1 MGLISR
7 YILKAH
13 IAPFVFGTVTVTFLF
28 LFQFLMRYLEQL
40 IGKGLDLWVILQLIV
55 LNLAWMVVLAVPMG
69 VLFATLMAF
78 GSMSAASEITVIKSS
93 GGSLWKMMVPVVIS
107 GLMLTYA
114 LYVFNDK
121 ILPEANH
128 QQKVLMSDIKRKK
141 PTFAI
146 EAGQFSM
153 GLEGF
158 TILSRQLDTTNG
170 AMKNVTIYN
179 NATASVSNIINADSG
194 FVEFT
199 PDGAKLLVTLY
210 KGEIHQYR
218 HARINGYKLIDF
230 DKYKIYIDAGGFTL
244 EKTNANLVSRSD
256 REMSINDMQQ
266 VVDDA
271 NHRADALRKNLSKQ
285 LHNHYDYLF
294 GKSSDFTQNFNNS
307 QTNAVSTREAYE
319 RANSVISGL
328 GAVVSSD
335 AMQINDYKLQ
345 MKKYKVEIYKKY
357 SIPFAC
363 LLFVFVGCPLGIITR
378 NGNFGMSAII
388 SLGFYILYWAC
399 LIGGEKLADRAFMSP
414 ALAMWMGN
422 IIIGVLGVF
431 LTIKVNFES
440 FKVFNIL
447 KWFSKKGK

>member
-7 YILKAH
+7 YIFKAH
-13 IAPFVFGTVTVTFLF
+13 IGPFVFGTATVTFLF

-40 IGKGLDLWVILQLIV
+40 IGKGLDWWVISQLIC

-69 VLFATLMAF
+69 VLFSTLMAF

-93 GGSLWKMMVPVVIS
+93 GASLLRMMAPVIIT
-107 GLMLTYA
+107 GCILTYA

-128 QQKVLMSDIKRKK
+128 QQKVLTADIKRKK

-158 TILSRQLDTTNG
+158 TILARQLDTASG

-179 NATASVSNIINADSG
+179 NSGASVSNIINADSG

-199 PDGAKLLVTLY
+199 PDGAKLLVTMY

-218 HARINGYKLIDF
+218 QSRVNGYKLIDF
-230 DKYKIYIDAGGFTL
+230 NKYKIYIDASGFNL

-256 REMSINDMQQ
+256 REMSIDDMQQ

-271 NHRADALRKNLSKQ
+271 DHRANTLKNNIQDQVNKHFDFLA
-285 LHNHYDYLF
+285 
-294 GKSSDFTQNFNNS
+294 GKSAETATNSRGAVNNS
-307 QTNAVSTREAYE
+307 QREALDIAGK
-319 RANSVISGL
+319 RIAGL
-328 GAVVSSD
+328 SAILSSD
-335 AMQINDYKLQ
+335 LMQINEYNLQ
-345 MKKYKVEIYKKY
+345 MKKYRVEIYKKY

-378 NGNFGMSAII
+378 NGNFGISAVI

-399 LIGGEKLADRAFMSP
+399 LIGGEKLADRALLNP

-422 IIIGVLGVF
+422 IIIGVLGLF
-431 LTIKVNFES
+431 LTIKVNFET
-440 FKVFNIL
+440 FKVFDIL
-447 KWFSKKGK
+447 KIFSKGKKK